1 MSGMLNR
8 VMAAVVTAAFF
19 STVGANVASAATAR
33 PTTVA
38 VNMSTSSAGAK
49 QQIVD
54 ELRAGDT
61 ITFTG
66 ANGLAYSAKLV
77 GQTVAVSQV
86 VRPGTAKPMYSPCTV
101 AVSAGLFAIG
111 AAALGVLAVF
121 SGGITVAGVFIA
133 AETLGQLAAIAGSF
147 AALEGFVALYV
158 C

>member
-1 MSGMLNR
+1 MPGMLKR
-8 VMAAVVTAAFF
+8 AMAGVVTAAVL
-19 STVGANVASAATAR
+19 STVGANAASATTAK

-38 VNMSTSSAGAK
+38 VNMSTTSASAR

-54 ELRAGDT
+54 DLRAGDT
-61 ITFTG
+61 ITFAG
-66 ANGLAYSAKLV
+66 ADGQAYSAKLV

-147 AALEGFVALYV
+147 AALESFVALYV